1 MKNLVLIAALFG
13 AAGCST
19 LKNTYRKP
27 NADTT
32 RSEYF
37 KVSYNYQGTNT
48 IRCYQRASGQEIY
61 SSHES
66 CSEAPMIS
74 QVVEHATPERF
85 LRLVINGIQQ
95 KADYCIY
102 RRTNSISDMRNCAN
116 AETLNVYADSTVAGG
131 HPVFLAETGYCVDS
145 ANNLVLEASACE
157 ARLLPETSGNTAFP
171 ENMRD
176 ISSEGPQEL
185 NQ

>member
-1 MKNLVLIAALFG
+1 MKNLLLIAVLFG
-13 AAGCST
+13 AAACST
-19 LKNTYRKP
+19 LKNPYRQP

-37 KVSYNYQGTNT
+37 KVSYSYQGTNT
-48 IRCYQRASGQEIY
+48 IRCYQRASGQEIN

-74 QVVEHATPERF
+74 QVVEHATPDRF
-85 LRLVINGIQQ
+85 LRLLVHGSQQ

-116 AETLNVYADSTVAGG
+116 AEKLDVYADSTVAGG

-157 ARLLPETSGNTAFP
+157 ARLLPETTEKTAFP

-176 ISSEGPQEL
+176 ISSEAVQEM